1 MPGVRFGRPYS
12 LRPIPTMRTGLFLS
26 LAAATALA
34 ACAAPPDEARDPD
47 ALALRGAAPLA
58 PMEKVA
64 FTLQD
69 ARGGTFDFR
78 RETDG
83 HITLLYFGYTSCPD
97 VCPVQMATLAAALR
111 EVGPEVRSRVLT
123 IFVTVDP
130 ARDTPERLRTWLG
143 AFDSTFVGLRGTPEE
158 IARALAFY
166 RYPTPETSGEE
177 VGYTVSH
184 PALLYAFTPDNLGR
198 ALYGPETTRATWAH
212 DLTLMAGHDWGVGA
226 SPPDATGAEVMA
238 RAGDILVLD
247 AVVPRPA
254 TAPTTVF
261 YFTLRNVGTAPDTLL
276 GIATDAAER
285 ATLHDI
291 VREGG
296 VMRMAPL
303 IGGIPVPAG
312 ATVRLEPGARHG
324 MLEGLARL
332 PDPGGTVTV
341 RFRFARAGE
350 LSVPARVIRYED
362 VGRY

>member
-1 MPGVRFGRPYS
+1 
-12 LRPIPTMRTGLFLS
+12 MRTGLFLS

-47 ALALRGAAPLA
+47 ALALRGTAPLA
-58 PMEKVA
+58 PLEKPA
-64 FTLQD
+64 FTLLD
-69 ARGGTFDFR
+69 TRGRPFDFR

-83 HITLLYFGYTSCPD
+83 RIALLYFGYTSCPD

-111 EVGPEVRSRVLT
+111 EAGPEVRSRVVT
-123 IFVTVDP
+123 VFITVDP
-130 ARDTPERLRTWLG
+130 TRDTPERLQAWLG

-166 RYPTPETSGEE
+166 RYPSPETSGEE

-198 ALYGPETTRATWAH
+198 AMYGPETTRATWAH
-212 DLTLMAGHDWGVGA
+212 DLTLMAGHDWDVSASGPEAAGA
-226 SPPDATGAEVMA
+226 GVMA
-238 RAGDILVLD
+238 RTGDILVLD

-254 TAPTTVF
+254 TATTTAF

-276 GIATDAAER
+276 GIATDAADR
-285 ATLHDI
+285 ATLHDM
-291 VREGG
+291 VMEGG

-303 IGGIPVPAG
+303 VGGIPLPAG
-312 ATVRLEPGARHG
+312 ATVRLEPGSRHG
-324 MLEGLARL
+324 MFEGLAGL
-332 PDPGGTVTV
+332 PEPGGTVAV
-341 RFRFARAGE
+341 LFRFARAGE